1 MQTSNNLQ
9 EWFGGIDIYL
19 FDQLLKGRIV
29 PGMRVLDAGCGA
41 GRNLVYLLRSGYE
54 VFGVDESARQIAQV
68 RQMAAALAPHLP
80 AENFRVEPV
89 ERMSWGALSDPPAN
103 AGGTDQSVERLSA
116 DYSEQKAVG
125 RRQEADGR
133 RQNEE
138 RIAGRMPAL
147 PGGRMP
153 ALPGGRMPA
162 LPGGRM
168 SSTPSG
174 LPAWGPRPALPG
186 FDVVLSSAVLHFAR
200 DEEHWQAM
208 VNEMWRVLKPGGMLF
223 ARLASTIG
231 VEGQIAL
238 IEGRRYRLP
247 DGSDRFLVDAE
258 MLHRVTAALGGEFL
272 EPIKTTVVENMR
284 AMTTWVL
291 RKK

>member
-1 MQTSNNLQ
+1 MHTSINLQ

-41 GRNLVYLLRSGYE
+41 GRNLVYFLRSGYE
-54 VFGVDESARQIAQV
+54 VFGVDESGPQIAQI
-68 RQMAAALAPHLP
+68 RKLAAALAPHLP
-80 AENFRVEPV
+80 AENFWV
-89 ERMSWGALSDPPAN
+89 G
-103 AGGTDQSVERLSA
+103 SVERLSA
-116 DYSEQKAVG
+116 DFAEQKAVG
-125 RRQEADGR
+125 RRQEAGGKDPRPDAGGTDKTEERLSADFADYTEQKAVSR
-133 RQNEE
+133 RQE
-138 RIAGRMPAL
+138 AGGKDSRPDA
-147 PGGRMP
+147 GGTDK
-153 ALPGGRMPA
+153 GRSA
-162 LPGGRM
+162 
-168 SSTPSG
+168 S
-174 LPAWGPRPALPG
+174 AD

-200 DEEHWQAM
+200 DDEHWQAM

-231 VEGQIAL
+231 VEDQIKL
-238 IEGRRYRLP
+238 IEGRRYHLP

-258 MLHRVTAALGGEFL
+258 MLQRVTAALGGEFL

-284 AMTTWVL
+284 AMTTWVV